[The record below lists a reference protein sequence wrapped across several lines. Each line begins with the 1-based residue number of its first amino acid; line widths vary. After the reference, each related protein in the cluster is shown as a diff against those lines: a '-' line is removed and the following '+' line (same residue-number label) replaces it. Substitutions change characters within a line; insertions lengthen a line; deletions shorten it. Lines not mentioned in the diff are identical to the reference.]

1 MLLQPPSLINTDGMT
16 TAPSSSLSAASVSA
30 AAGFTIAGR
39 FPVPALRLEAIR
51 FRHPCGAE
59 HWHLAADDDHRAFVV
74 AFRTPPL
81 DSTGLPHILEH
92 TTLCGSKRFP
102 VRDPFFQMLRRSLQT
117 FMNAMTFPDMTAYP
131 FASQV
136 SKDYDNLLDVYLDA
150 VFAPRLDPRDFSQ
163 EGHRLEPAASPAQ
176 WQRKG
181 VVYNEMKGAMDST
194 DAQVEQATA
203 TALLTDTCYRHN
215 SGGDPAAIPALKYD
229 DLVAFHA
236 RCYRPAN
243 AVFVTYGSGDP
254 AAIQR
259 RIGAYL
265 KPEGTPLPPPTV
277 QISPITP
284 SELDVPVPLA
294 AGQDAV
300 DVTATALTW
309 VWDDSSDLDEALT
322 AELLDRLLTGHAG
335 APLRLALE
343 SSGLGRST
351 GSTGYGSSYRNG
363 LYTAELEGIAEADYP
378 AFPKLVMDCLA
389 KVAMEGV
396 PAEEIEAALQQVEL
410 SRREIHGDHYPYGLE
425 LCFRLLG
432 GWNHGVDPLP
442 FLDQS
447 AAIARLRKRALAPD
461 FVATEVKKRLVDNQ
475 RRLWIRARPDAE
487 FHQRRD
493 AAEAAQVAA
502 AISALDANGIET
514 LREQAKI
521 LAAHQASHD
530 DPTVLPDLELTD
542 VPGKRRWVQG
552 HPHGGTPDLTTFP
565 IGTNGVL
572 HQVAA
577 FTLPD
582 LDDAELDL
590 LPLAI
595 RTIGSLGVG
604 DLTYDRQAARLNRL
618 CGGLYGW
625 TDVVADPDDPAKVKG
640 FLFCEVKG
648 LADRQ
653 ADYVGLLAE
662 ALDQGRFDEHD
673 RLRELVDEAVQR
685 LHGAVGG
692 RGNQL
697 AARAAMR
704 GFGGAAT
711 LAHRLGGL
719 GRLAK
724 LKKLA
729 ESIDEDLATG
739 DAAVDELGSRLQ
751 KLLKKLTASTPKI
764 ALIGDAAERAAV
776 MTALRSAWTRPA
788 STQKSPAI
796 SSPKKESV
804 PPLAYATAT
813 AVNYCALAFPAV
825 TLGHPDAAPLAVATR
840 LLTNQVLHP
849 KLREQGGAYGGS
861 AGYQSANAAV
871 ILSSY
876 RDPRLAGTYADMRD
890 ALRWLRTC
898 PDDPRMFKEA
908 ILGVMAGLDAPGSPA
923 GEARAR
929 FSGDLKGIG
938 PNRLDAYRAN
948 VLAVTPAALRQA
960 AERWLPPEGG
970 SPAVVT
976 SAPQAEAS
984 GMGWTVEQL

>member
-163 EGHRLEPAASPAQ
+163 EGHRLEPAASPATAGGPG

-396 PAEEIEAALQQVEL
+396 PAEEIEAA
-410 SRREIHGDHYPYGLE
+410 
-425 LCFRLLG
+425 
-432 GWNHGVDPLP
+432 
-442 FLDQS
+442 
-447 AAIARLRKRALAPD
+447 
-461 FVATEVKKRLVDNQ
+461 
-475 RRLWIRARPDAE
+475 RARFREGYMNFSQTVDRDQLALVRPGDRIDVLVTFSPTGGDA
-487 FHQRRD
+487 
-493 AAEAAQVAA
+493 
-502 AISALDANGIET
+502 
-514 LREQAKI
+514 
-521 LAAHQASHD
+521 
-530 DPTVLPDLELTD
+530 P
-542 VPGKRRWVQG
+542 
-552 HPHGGTPDLTTFP
+552 
-565 IGTNGVL
+565 
-572 HQVAA
+572 
-577 FTLPD
+577 
-582 LDDAELDL
+582 
-590 LPLAI
+590 
-595 RTIGSLGVG
+595 
-604 DLTYDRQAARLNRL
+604 
-618 CGGLYGW
+618 
-625 TDVVADPDDPAKVKG
+625 
-640 FLFCEVKG
+640 
-648 LADRQ
+648 
-653 ADYVGLLAE
+653 
-662 ALDQGRFDEHD
+662 
-673 RLRELVDEAVQR
+673 
-685 LHGAVGG
+685 VGG
-692 RGNQL
+692 RITV
-697 AARAAMR
+697 
-704 GFGGAAT
+704 T
-711 LAHRLGGL
+711 LLQNIL
-719 GRLAK
+719 VEDVGR
-724 LKKLA
+724 A
-729 ESIDEDLATG
+729 ESRPDGGVLLLALNPNEVQYMALASETGEIRVTRRDEG
-739 DAAVDELGSRLQ
+739 DAA
-751 KLLKKLTASTPKI
+751 
-764 ALIGDAAERAAV
+764 
-776 MTALRSAWTRPA
+776 M
-788 STQKSPAI
+788 
-796 SSPKKESV
+796 
-804 PPLAYATAT
+804 
-813 AVNYCALAFPAV
+813 
-825 TLGHPDAAPLAVATR
+825 APLKAATVKS
-840 LLTNQVLHP
+840 LFP
-849 KLREQGGAYGGS
+849 KDE
-861 AGYQSANAAV
+861 
-871 ILSSY
+871 
-876 RDPRLAGTYADMRD
+876 
-890 ALRWLRTC
+890 
-898 PDDPRMFKEA
+898 K
-908 ILGVMAGLDAPGSPA
+908 
-923 GEARAR
+923 
-929 FSGDLKGIG
+929 
-938 PNRLDAYRAN
+938 
-948 VLAVTPAALRQA
+948 
-960 AERWLPPEGG
+960 
-970 SPAVVT
+970 
-976 SAPQAEAS
+976 
-984 GMGWTVEQL
+984 